1 MAIDWKAF
9 YANGGYSN
17 ENSDPQSYDD
27 EDDYDDEYIRYD
39 DQFLLVIFTRKTLL
53 DTYPIISQ
61 KHYLVVL
68 NCCNFAVEGQLEV
81 AIQ

>member
-27 EDDYDDEYIRYD
+27 EDDYDDEYERD
-39 DQFLLVIFTRKTLL
+39 D
-53 DTYPIISQ
+53 D
-61 KHYLVVL
+61 
-68 NCCNFAVEGQLEV
+68 
-81 AIQ
+81 

>member
-27 EDDYDDEYIRYD
+27 GLDDDEDYEYGRFDDYE
-39 DQFLLVIFTRKTLL
+39 
-53 DTYPIISQ
+53 
-61 KHYLVVL
+61 
-68 NCCNFAVEGQLEV
+68 E
-81 AIQ
+81 

>member
-27 EDDYDDEYIRYD
+27 SLDDNDEEYND
-39 DQFLLVIFTRKTLL
+39 V
-53 DTYPIISQ
+53 
-61 KHYLVVL
+61 H
-68 NCCNFAVEGQLEV
+68 EE
-81 AIQ
+81 

>member
-27 EDDYDDEYIRYD
+27 KDDYDDEYERYND
-39 DQFLLVIFTRKTLL
+39 
-53 DTYPIISQ
+53 
-61 KHYLVVL
+61 
-68 NCCNFAVEGQLEV
+68 
-81 AIQ
+81 

>member
-27 EDDYDDEYIRYD
+27 EDDYDDEYEGYD
-39 DQFLLVIFTRKTLL
+39 DHLLLGRFYRYICFWSILATLWMAGCGRGRSCLYRSFLA
-53 DTYPIISQ
+53 
-61 KHYLVVL
+61 
-68 NCCNFAVEGQLEV
+68 C
-81 AIQ
+81 

>member
-27 EDDYDDEYIRYD
+27 GPDDDDWEEYHDDYE
-39 DQFLLVIFTRKTLL
+39 
-53 DTYPIISQ
+53 
-61 KHYLVVL
+61 
-68 NCCNFAVEGQLEV
+68 E
-81 AIQ
+81 

>member
-27 EDDYDDEYIRYD
+27 EDDYDDDEYEGYD
-39 DQFLLVIFTRKTLL
+39 D
-53 DTYPIISQ
+53 
-61 KHYLVVL
+61 
-68 NCCNFAVEGQLEV
+68 
-81 AIQ
+81 

>member
-27 EDDYDDEYIRYD
+27 DDEYERYD
-39 DQFLLVIFTRKTLL
+39 D
-53 DTYPIISQ
+53 
-61 KHYLVVL
+61 
-68 NCCNFAVEGQLEV
+68 
-81 AIQ
+81 

>member
-27 EDDYDDEYIRYD
+27 DDFNDGDWEEYYDDYGY
-39 DQFLLVIFTRKTLL
+39 
-53 DTYPIISQ
+53 
-61 KHYLVVL
+61 
-68 NCCNFAVEGQLEV
+68 
-81 AIQ
+81 

>member
-27 EDDYDDEYIRYD
+27 EDE
-39 DQFLLVIFTRKTLL
+39 
-53 DTYPIISQ
+53 
-61 KHYLVVL
+61 
-68 NCCNFAVEGQLEV
+68 
-81 AIQ
+81 

>member
-27 EDDYDDEYIRYD
+27 EDDYDDEHEMSD
-39 DQFLLVIFTRKTLL
+39 D
-53 DTYPIISQ
+53 
-61 KHYLVVL
+61 
-68 NCCNFAVEGQLEV
+68 
-81 AIQ
+81 

>member
-27 EDDYDDEYIRYD
+27 GLDDSDEEYDDDYEYRRFDDYE
-39 DQFLLVIFTRKTLL
+39 
-53 DTYPIISQ
+53 
-61 KHYLVVL
+61 
-68 NCCNFAVEGQLEV
+68 E
-81 AIQ
+81 

>member
-27 EDDYDDEYIRYD
+27 EDDDDEYERYD
-39 DQFLLVIFTRKTLL
+39 D
-53 DTYPIISQ
+53 
-61 KHYLVVL
+61 
-68 NCCNFAVEGQLEV
+68 
-81 AIQ
+81 